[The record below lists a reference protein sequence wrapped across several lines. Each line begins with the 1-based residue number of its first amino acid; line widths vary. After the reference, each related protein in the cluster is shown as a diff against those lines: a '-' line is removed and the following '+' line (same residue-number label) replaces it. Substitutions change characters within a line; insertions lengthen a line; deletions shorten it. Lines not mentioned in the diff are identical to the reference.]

1 MGKPFWLRAKG
12 KISWAEACKND
23 YSYIITEEIT
33 SGADVDQL
41 SRISI
46 ATGIEESLTGLMI
59 AAAEGHKNMVEL
71 LIECAAS
78 LDIQSPE
85 NGDTA
90 LMFACK
96 QGHVDIVKLLLING
110 AKVRLVNNTGHSAD
124 SFAEEEIKDLLKAA
138 ILAHHFINNR
148 LTKEISSVWEEL
160 FIAKIAQHIV
170 TNSDVGLCSRFYEYC
185 ANNNLKIDIETN
197 EMLELY
203 QPLPPEQLDYL
214 GHIRDYDSDESF

>member
-46 ATGIEESLTGLMI
+46 AT
-59 AAAEGHKNMVEL
+59 
-71 LIECAAS
+71 
-78 LDIQSPE
+78 
-85 NGDTA
+85 